1 MTLRDWPVIVA
12 CVIGLTLV
20 LLVIWR
26 GRRSPLAAPLALLV
40 LNLTAWNFA
49 DDAWDATGQTVVA
62 WHYLDDALSP
72 MSMPLALGFALVF
85 IGQRRQLRWVLA
97 LSWAVAVCTGLPAL
111 LALADPAGP
120 LGEWARRFNQ
130 EPHGGWYPLNQV
142 HLLVV
147 GSLGLGLMIRYARRA
162 DPQERR
168 RALGVLA
175 ALIVLAVMG
184 YTALMPGPQLG
195 LAGFILF
202 TLILTVVVLQPGL
215 PELSIPPKLILI
227 PLFAATICVMSWLL
241 VAKRFNGPAV
251 VLLVVTVA
259 VLVALVIVLGVQAQR
274 AEAQRQLKELALL
287 GRFTDQLAHNL
298 KNPLAALKG
307 AAEYLQE
314 ELRRG
319 HDLAGQERVVDLL
332 LGQVER
338 LEKVVGDYRKLGPTQ
353 PSLVPVNLN
362 SVVSVVLALQGFAD
376 GEKVRVRSE
385 LESSLPLI
393 QGDPGMLEQSLGNLL
408 RNAAEAMPEGG
419 NVMVKTGWSDQNH
432 VYVSVQDDGL
442 GMDERTQERLA
453 EKEFY
458 TTKPGGSGNGL
469 AYVRRV
475 AETHGGAVRIDS
487 RPGKGTTVTVALA
500 AR

>member
-12 CVIGLTLV
+12 CVIGLSLV

-49 DDAWDATGQTVVA
+49 DDAWHASGETVLL
-62 WHYLDDALSP
+62 WHLLDHTLSP
-72 MSMPLALGFALVF
+72 LTIPLALGFALIFV
-85 IGQRRQLRWVLA
+85 GRRRQLRW
-97 LSWAVAVCTGLPAL
+97 L
-111 LALADPAGP
+111 LAASWVVAIVTAVPSLLGMFEGLGP
-120 LGEWARRFNQ
+120 LARWGRDFTDSAR
-130 EPHGGWYPLNQV
+130 WYQLNLV
-142 HLLVV
+142 HLGVMATAGLWLLVRHAYRANPEDR
-147 GSLGLGLMIRYARRA
+147 GQAR
-162 DPQERR
+162 
-168 RALGVLA
+168 GVLA
-175 ALIVLAVMG
+175 AIAVLVVLG
-184 YTALMPGPQLG
+184 LTEFLPGPGLG
-195 LAGFILF
+195 LIGFVAF
-202 TLILTVVVLQPGL
+202 TLILSVVVLGPGFS
-215 PELSIPPKLILI
+215 EFGIPGKLIPMAVSAATFGTLAW
-227 PLFAATICVMSWLL
+227 LFAARNS
-241 VAKRFNGPAV
+241 NGPAV
-251 VLLVVTVA
+251 VLLVLTVA
-259 VLVALVIVLGVQAQR
+259 ALVGLVIGLGVHAR
-274 AEAQRQLKELALL
+274 RVEAQRQLKELALL
-287 GRFTDQLAHNL
+287 GRFSDQLAHNL

-319 HDLAGQERVVDLL
+319 HDLGGQGRVVDLL

-338 LEKVVGDYRKLGPTQ
+338 LEKVVGDYRKLGPTR

-362 SVVSVVLALQGFAD
+362 SVVSVVLALQGFAH
-376 GEKVRVRSE
+376 GERVRVSSE

-408 RNAAEAMPEGG
+408 RNAAEALPEGG
-419 NVMVKTGWSDQNH
+419 NVTVRTGWSDRDH

-442 GMDERTQERLA
+442 GMDERTQQRLA